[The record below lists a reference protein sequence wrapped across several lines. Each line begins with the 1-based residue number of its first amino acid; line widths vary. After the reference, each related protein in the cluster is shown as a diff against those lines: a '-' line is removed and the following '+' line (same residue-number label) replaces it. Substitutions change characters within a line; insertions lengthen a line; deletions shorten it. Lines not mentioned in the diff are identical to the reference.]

1 MQSSSRLFAFL
12 SYVPVIGWLVT
23 WLLRRGDVFA
33 MFHLRQAIMLVLYV
47 AAVALG
53 WAALA
58 WLLTWI
64 PFAYL
69 LTTMG
74 FALVILAGFA
84 GVVMTVAGMLNALR
98 GRTAALPIIGARAR
112 RLRL

>member
-12 SYVPVIGWLVT
+12 AYIPLAGWLIT
-23 WLLRRGDVFA
+23 WLLRRSDSFA
-33 MFHLRQAIMLVLYV
+33 MFHLRQAIMLVLTVV
-47 AAVALG
+47 AVVLG
-53 WAALA
+53 WAVLA

-69 LTTMG
+69 LSTIG

-98 GRTAALPIIGARAR
+98 GRAAALPLIGARAR